1 MSINPDLLI
10 QQPAVEAGVSALA
23 ARNQHHFSSMT
34 EDERMQAVAHW
45 RELAIDVLGA
55 ARAAVSAP
63 RGPDTPVEDGSGR
76 AIIVLEDAGGQ
87 DVVVNVSFEPDLEDV
102 GNGEVAG
109 TPAQIMALSLLDTL
123 EGDQP
128 PPEVA

>member
-1 MSINPDLLI
+1 
-10 QQPAVEAGVSALA
+10 
-23 ARNQHHFSSMT
+23 
-34 EDERMQAVAHW
+34 MQAVAHW

-55 ARAAVSAP
+55 ARAAVSSAP
-63 RGPDTPVEDGSGR
+63 RTRHAGR
-76 AIIVLEDAGGQ
+76 GRLRPRDHRPRGRRRRRT
-87 DVVVNVSFEPDLEDV
+87 SWSTSRFEPDLEDV